1 MRHKR
6 VRPADKCVMALALAV
21 LSLVGALALIAAMQG
36 TAPVARAG
44 TKRSI
49 AGSSVTP
56 DRSCYSPGSSDVYTL
71 TVYNASTDL
80 EWLDVVT
87 FTFPSGWSVTL
98 VATDTQ
104 DSCGNDVNFST
115 SSVVTNQVAFTDND
129 GDWGEVYG
137 GCSWSAAITVTVPVS
152 ATGEQTV
159 GWALSGDDWEDSPH
173 DITGSFTLSTGLF
186 FDPDTLRAGAIPGD
200 DAHYTLALY
209 NYTGAARHITFT
221 YSSTWPITGSTSL
234 SSVASCTWV
243 TLPVTVTVPS
253 GTLTGTVDVATI
265 TATSDVYTDIVLLRT
280 YACISPTD
288 VSLGSDSPVESG
300 QPMHFTATVS
310 PADASGPFIYDWD
323 FGGSGSVSGTNT
335 ATPVYTYTA
344 TGGYTVAVT
353 VTVTGQCG
361 VPVSVTLPVTV
372 EARIYLPVVMRN
384 YVPSTEPANQSPNMP
399 SNPFPADNAINQ
411 SVNVNL
417 SWSGGDPDGD
427 SVTYDVYFESG
438 GSPPG
443 VLVSDDQSGTSYDP
457 GTLITDTH
465 YYWQI
470 VATDEHEATTIGPV
484 WNFTTTTE
492 GVPAAGRY
500 AVIVGVADYETY
512 SDLHY
517 TDDDAIEFRQALLD
531 RGGFR
536 EEDIL
541 LLIDSDAT
549 KSAVQNGITN
559 WLASR
564 EGPDAMVVFF
574 FAGHGAQGPE
584 LSPIDEADGFDEYLI
599 PHDYG
604 GTTNTAIRDDE
615 LDAWLD
621 TLDSTQVVVIVDSCY
636 SGGFIGTASIEGV
649 QCRCLPPIGG
659 VRGNVMVG
667 DGFVRDINQPG
678 RLVLTASREDQVS
691 YEFGPPYER
700 GVFTYYLLEA
710 LETATADG
718 NSNGWVSGEEAY
730 DYLAPLVDDL
740 IFDELGEHQN
750 PQESDNVTG
759 EVDLTQP

>member
-6 VRPADKCVMALALAV
+6 VRPANKCVMALALAV
-21 LSLVGALALIAAMQG
+21 LSLVGALVLIAAMQG
-36 TAPVARAG
+36 TASVARAG

-56 DRSCYSPGSSDVYTL
+56 DRSCYSPGSSDVYIL

-87 FTFPSGWSVTL
+87 FTFPSDWSVTL

-104 DSCGNDVNFST
+104 DSCGNDVGFSA
-115 SSVVTNQVAFTDND
+115 SSIVTNQITFTDND

-159 GWALSGDDWEDSPH
+159 GWALSGDDWEDTPH

-186 FDPDTLRAGAIPGD
+186 LDPDTLRAGAIPGD
-200 DAHYTLALY
+200 NAHYTLTLY
-209 NYTGAARHITFT
+209 NYTGAARHITFA
-221 YSSTWPITGSTSL
+221 YSSTWPITGFASL

-253 GTLTGTVDVATI
+253 GTLTGTMNVATV
-265 TATSDVYTDIVLLRT
+265 TATSGVYTDTALLRT
-280 YACISPTD
+280 YACISPTG

-300 QPMHFTATVS
+300 QPMHFTAVIS
-310 PADASGPFIYDWD
+310 PADATGPFIYDWD
-323 FGGSGSVSGTNT
+323 FGGSGSVSGTNM

-344 TGGYTVAVT
+344 TGGYTVAI
-353 VTVTGQCG
+353 TVTGQCG
-361 VPVSVTLPVTV
+361 APVSATLPVTV
-372 EARIYLPVVMRN
+372 TVGPCVYLPVVMRE
-384 YVPSTEPANQSPNMP
+384 YTTSHSPNVP

-411 SVNVNL
+411 IVNVNL

-427 SVTYDVYFESG
+427 SVTYDVYFESDA
-438 GSPPG
+438 SPPG
-443 VLVSDDQSGTSYDP
+443 VLVSDDQPGASYDP

-500 AVIVGVADYETY
+500 AVIVGVAEYLDPY
-512 SDLHY
+512 SPDLAY
-517 TDDDAIEFRQALLD
+517 TDDDAIEFRQTLLD
-531 RGGFR
+531 RDGFR

-549 KSAVQNGITN
+549 KSAIQNGITN

-574 FAGHGAQGPE
+574 FSGHGAQGPD

-604 GTTNTAIRDDE
+604 GTTDTAIRDDE
-615 LDAWLD
+615 LDHWLD

-636 SGGFIGTASIEGV
+636 SGGFIGAASIEGV

-667 DGFVRDINQPG
+667 DGFVRDINRPG

-691 YEFGPPYER
+691 YEFGPPYEQ

-718 NSNGWVSGEEAY
+718 SSNGWVSGEEAY
-730 DYLAPLVDDL
+730 DYLAPRVDTLV
-740 IFDELGEHQN
+740 FSVVAGAHQN

>member
-1 MRHKR
+1 
-6 VRPADKCVMALALAV
+6 MALALAV
-21 LSLVGALALIAAMQG
+21 LSLAGALALIAAMQE
-36 TAPVARAG
+36 TAPVARAE

-87 FTFPSGWSVTL
+87 FTFPSDWSVTL

-115 SSVVTNQVAFTDND
+115 FSVVTNQVTFADND

-159 GWALSGDDWEDSPH
+159 GWALSGDDWDDSPH

-200 DAHYTLALY
+200 DAHYTLTLY

-234 SSVASCTWV
+234 SSVASCTSV

-280 YACISPTD
+280 YACISPTG
-288 VSLGSDSPVESG
+288 VSLGSDSPVGSG

-310 PADASGPFIYDWD
+310 PADATGPFIYDWD
-323 FGGSGSVSGTNT
+323 FGGSSSVSGTNT

-344 TGGYTVAVT
+344 TGGYTVAI
-353 VTVTGQCG
+353 TVTGQCG
-361 VPVSVTLPVTV
+361 VPVSVMLPVTV

-384 YVPSTEPANQSPNMP
+384 YTTSHPPNVPSDPTP
-399 SNPFPADNAINQ
+399 SDGATNQ

-500 AVIVGVADYETY
+500 AVIVGVAEYLDPC
-512 SDLHY
+512 SPDLAY
-517 TDDDAIEFRQALLD
+517 TDDDATEFRQTLLD

-549 KSAVQNGITN
+549 KFAIQNGITN

-574 FAGHGAQGPE
+574 FTGHGAPGPD
-584 LSPIDEADGFDEYLI
+584 LSPIDEADNFDEYLI

-615 LDAWLD
+615 LDHWLD
-621 TLDSTQVVVIVDSCY
+621 TLDSTQVVVIVDSCF
-636 SGGFIGTASIEGV
+636 SGGFIGRRSGDLAKREN
-649 QCRCLPPIGG
+649 CRCLPPIGG

-667 DGFVRDINQPG
+667 DGFVRDINRPG

-691 YEFGPPYER
+691 YEFGPPYEH
-700 GVFTYYLLEA
+700 GAFTYYLLEA
-710 LETATADG
+710 LEAATADG

-730 DYLAPLVDDL
+730 DYLASRVDTLV
-740 IFDELGEHQN
+740 FSVVAGAHQN